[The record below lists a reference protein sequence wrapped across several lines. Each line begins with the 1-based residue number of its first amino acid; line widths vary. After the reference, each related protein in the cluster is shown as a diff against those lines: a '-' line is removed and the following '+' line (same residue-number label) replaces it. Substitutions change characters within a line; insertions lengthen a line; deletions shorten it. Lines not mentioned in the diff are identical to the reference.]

1 MRERGSLSS
10 SGVLLA
16 PLRTWWLNEL
26 TPNCHRGDK
35 VSLCGPTSP
44 TLYFTWLGHAR
55 SRLALSAVRSE
66 AVLFR
71 NSPGVDARG
80 ITSIP
85 SALTSKQR
93 LTRDASSVV
102 MAGLFDDESS
112 NQPITAASDR
122 PPTIRNSLWSG
133 LRRLGDPCRIMRASV
148 APALSSQFRDDRRKS
163 RRSDDD
169 PASLID
175 ELRPEERSSRAA

>member
-1 MRERGSLSS
+1 M
-10 SGVLLA
+10 LLA
-16 PLRTWWLNEL
+16 PLKTWWLNEL

-35 VSLCGPTSP
+35 VSLCGHTSP
-44 TLYFTWLGHAR
+44 TLYFTWLGHAH
-55 SRLALSAVRSE
+55 SRLALNVESE

-122 PPTIRNSLWSG
+122 PPDHPQQLVVG
-133 LRRLGDPCRIMRASV
+133 LATSV
-148 APALSSQFRDDRRKS
+148 GRTDGLDRRDS
-163 RRSDDD
+163 HD
-169 PASLID
+169 
-175 ELRPEERSSRAA
+175 